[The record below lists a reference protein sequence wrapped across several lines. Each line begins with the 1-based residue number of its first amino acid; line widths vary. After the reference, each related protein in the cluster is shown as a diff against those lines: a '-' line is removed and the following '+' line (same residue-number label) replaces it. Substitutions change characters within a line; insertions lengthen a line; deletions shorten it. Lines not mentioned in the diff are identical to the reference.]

1 MSLLWVHWGLCSH
14 WLGNLLSFASP
25 QGASGKE
32 LGATSDECCTF
43 KHKHG
48 ERGRW
53 NEAHLLL
60 SSYKNRKRTDDK
72 QTPCTRRVQQ
82 LVTQSANDPLET
94 QFFPLS
100 VFRHHPVFTILTL
113 PSTSSASHFYWSKFI
128 YFITFNL
135 AYSKFLSIC
144 STLKVFLVHF
154 ESVYH
159 WFSPLYY
166 PMIIW
171 GL

>member
-1 MSLLWVHWGLCSH
+1 MSVLLVHWGLCSH
-14 WLGNLLSFASP
+14 WLSNLLSFASP
-25 QGASGKE
+25 QGTSRKE
-32 LGATSDECCTF
+32 LGATSDECCPF

-53 NEAHLLL
+53 NEAYLLL
-60 SSYKNRKRTDDK
+60 SSYKNRNRTDDK
-72 QTPCTRRVQQ
+72 QTLCRVQQ
-82 LVTQSANDPLET
+82 LVTQSPNNPLET
-94 QFFPLS
+94 QLFPLS
-100 VFRHHPVFTILTL
+100 VFWHHSVLTILTL

-128 YFITFNL
+128 YFITFHL

-154 ESVYH
+154 ESAYH